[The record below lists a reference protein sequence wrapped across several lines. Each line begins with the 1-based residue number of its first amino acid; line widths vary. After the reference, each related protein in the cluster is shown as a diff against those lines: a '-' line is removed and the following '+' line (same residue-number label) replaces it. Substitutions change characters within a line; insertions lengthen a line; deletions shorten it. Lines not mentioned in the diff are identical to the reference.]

1 MEINAK
7 IYLNN
12 PESHDLVVNELK
24 SANADIETIY
34 NQDGYQVLDI
44 VSANGE
50 EDSLLAL
57 ARQVDAK
64 FPDPDF
70 RIWGQGEEYYVF
82 LIRKDPDSGEMDL
95 RRWEEDDPEELM
107 EYQDWFNDG
116 LPDSL
121 CVQVF

>member
-7 IYLNN
+7 IYLKDAK
-12 PESHDLVVNELK
+12 PRDFILSQLT
-24 SANADIETIY
+24 ATNADIEETY
-34 NQDGYQVLDI
+34 DQDGYQVFDI

-50 EDSLLAL
+50 EDVLLAL
-57 ARQVDAK
+57 ARQVDAQ
-64 FPDPDF
+64 FPDSDL

-107 EYQDWFNDG
+107 GYQDWFNEG

-121 CVQVF
+121 HVQFF

>member
-7 IYLNN
+7 IYLKDAK
-12 PESHDLVVNELK
+12 PRDFILSQLT
-24 SANADIETIY
+24 ATNADIEETY
-34 NQDGYQVLDI
+34 DQDGYQVFDI

-50 EDSLLAL
+50 EDVLLAL
-57 ARQVDAK
+57 ARQVDAQ
-64 FPDPDF
+64 FPDSDL

-82 LIRKDPDSGEMDL
+82 LIRKDPDSGEMEL

-116 LPDSL
+116 LPESL
-121 CVQVF
+121 HVQVF